1 LTTTARLVALLSLPL
16 LVGCGPDRDG
26 AARGATT
33 PSTDEPAFHLRV
45 RLGGEDEITVWK
57 VERSA
62 VEPVQIYS
70 ARLSASER
78 EAAVKGLEPFFV
90 KETADPRSRGPDGA
104 SSVRLQVEA
113 EPLVPFKYVQWV
125 MMIAASPRVK
135 IYRVSLLGRTASEH
149 VDLDMPKD
157 RSCCP
162 GQRVPM
168 RELHLKYSRVPGP
181 TEPMTRIRIGDAL
194 VEYDDGYMSP
204 TGTEETADAEQLA
217 KDHDSKE
224 RTVDLGSRGA
234 GGSDSQAWR
243 AIEQELRA
251 RWPRGE
257 RAVGII
263 DVPPPTG
270 GDTPYGDVLIGMLLL
285 RGLGVEQVMQEG
297 AITRL
302 REEQGR

>member
-1 LTTTARLVALLSLPL
+1 MW
-16 LVGCGPDRDG
+16 
-26 AARGATT
+26 
-33 PSTDEPAFHLRV
+33 RV
-45 RLGGEDEITVWK
+45 D
-57 VERSA
+57 RSA

-70 ARLSASER
+70 ARLSAPER
-78 EAAVKGLEPFFV
+78 EAAVKGLEPVFV
-90 KETADPRSRGPDGA
+90 KETGDPRSRGPDGA
-104 SSVRLQVEA
+104 SRVRLQVEA

-125 MMIAASPRVK
+125 MLMAASPRVK
-135 IYRVSLLGRTASEH
+135 IYKVSLLGRSASEQ
-149 VDLDMPKD
+149 VDLELPKD

-168 RELHLKYSRVPGP
+168 RELHLTYSRVPGP
-181 TEPMTRIRIGDAL
+181 TEPITRIRIGDAL

-204 TGTEETADAEQLA
+204 TGTDEIADAEQLA
-217 KDHDSKE
+217 KDPDSKE

-243 AIEQELRA
+243 TIEQELRA

-270 GDTPYGDVLIGMLLL
+270 GNTPFGDVLIGMLLL
-285 RGLGVEQVMQEG
+285 QSLGVEQVMHEG

-302 REEQGR
+302 REEQDR